1 MGLDTNGGNLYPDGP
16 EYVARATDVA
26 TTHSVSP
33 VQIGNEAVAHE
44 LEQAVAPSP
53 TDEAEAIVIDLRS
66 SEPIIEVDRRLWLS
80 PNEGLLRPPGW
91 KLRVKRAI
99 DIVVALMAMVVL
111 APIALIAALAIKLT
125 SKGPVLYSSKRV
137 GQDGMMFEFYK
148 FRSMRLDAHET
159 RSDLLHLNEAQE
171 GPIFKIR
178 RDPRLTPIGRVLRK
192 SSIDEIP
199 QFINV
204 LRGDMS
210 LVGTRPPIS
219 EEVAQYSDWERQR
232 LLIRPGITGIW
243 QVSGR
248 SEIPFDR
255 WVEMDLAYIKD
266 WSLWLDVKLLL
277 KTVPAVLKGTG
288 AY

>member
-1 MGLDTNGGNLYPDGP
+1 M
-16 EYVARATDVA
+16 ARATDVA
-26 TTHSVSP
+26 TANPSNP
-33 VQIGNEAVAHE
+33 IQIGIEAVAHE
-44 LEQAVAPSP
+44 LEPAIAPDP
-53 TDEAEAIVIDLRS
+53 TAEAEAVVIDLRS
-66 SEPIIEVDRRLWLS
+66 SEPVVEIDHRLWLS
-80 PNEGLLRPPGW
+80 PNEGLLRVPGW
-91 KLRVKRAI
+91 KLKIKRTI
-99 DIVVALMAMVVL
+99 DIVVASLAILAL
-111 APIALIAALAIKLT
+111 APVALIAAIAIKLT
-125 SKGPVLYSSKRV
+125 SKGPVLYPSKRV
-137 GQDGMMFEFYK
+137 GQNGMLFEFYK
-148 FRSMRLDAHET
+148 FRSMRTDADET
-159 RSDLLHLNEAQE
+159 RADLFHLNEAPE

-210 LVGTRPPIS
+210 LVGTRPPIP
-219 EEVAQYSDWERQR
+219 EEVDQYAEWERQR

-255 WVEMDLAYIKD
+255 WVEMDLTYIRD

-277 KTVPAVLKGTG
+277 KTIPAVIKGTG